1 MERVKLLLATAGGL
15 GLSPVA
21 PGTFGTLAGVLIA
34 WLLGGTGSAYPLCI
48 AGLVVVLYVAARPLA
63 RWAERR
69 SPTGDPGWFVLD
81 EVLGYLVCVA
91 WTTPPSLLALLVAF
105 VLFRVFDITKPPPV
119 RRLERVHG
127 ADGILLDDLAAG
139 LYGLLCM
146 ALLRTQL
153 LEDAHWVGGAPW

>member
-1 MERVKLLLATAGGL
+1 MERLKLLLATAGGL

-21 PGTFGTLAGVLIA
+21 PGTFGTLAGVLLA
-34 WLLGGTGSAYPLCI
+34 YLLSGTGTAFPFAV
-48 AGLVVVLYVAARPLA
+48 AGCVVLLYVVGRPLA

-91 WTTPPSLLALLVAF
+91 WTTPPSLLALVCAF
-105 VLFRVFDITKPPPV
+105 VFFRVFDVLKPPPV
-119 RRLERVHG
+119 RQLERVPG

-139 LYGLLCM
+139 FLGLGCM
-146 ALLRTQL
+146 ALARTFL
-153 LEDAHWVGGAPW
+153 LDEAHWVGSAPW